1 MAKINKLNSS
11 VILEAY
17 SKEFS
22 QKKVV
27 ITIGNKNYE
36 VLVDQKFRNTVIQ
49 EMFLESLNNHDNY
62 KDLSESIKTSY
73 FMFLLIKYFTDLE
86 IAKTDDF
93 EYQIR
98 LLNALLDLGIY
109 EMLINSFPE
118 SEIEK
123 VNEYVIKFSKNIGEF
138 MKDDKNIE
146 NLKNIIDGF
155 RIGEDV
161 EVKDVVGEDENIWKV
176 DGDAVDEVV
185 EEIVNKIEITDPE

>member
-73 FMFLLIKYFTDLE
+73 FM
-86 IAKTDDF
+86 
-93 EYQIR
+93 
-98 LLNALLDLGIY
+98 
-109 EMLINSFPE
+109 
-118 SEIEK
+118 
-123 VNEYVIKFSKNIGEF
+123 
-138 MKDDKNIE
+138 
-146 NLKNIIDGF
+146 II
-155 RIGEDV
+155 
-161 EVKDVVGEDENIWKV
+161 
-176 DGDAVDEVV
+176 
-185 EEIVNKIEITDPE
+185 

>member
-123 VNEYVIKFSKNIGEF
+123 VNEYVIKFSKNIGEL